1 MHFNTLEAYL
11 AFENQLRSFGQ
22 EPTAEMLSEK
32 ARLEELANPN
42 QAEYIFSTMKAHNPF
57 MNPEKEKCVRDM
69 TEELLREGDDAS
81 QPCLLLGKVQCGKT
95 DTFLS
100 IMGLCFDRGID
111 VAVVFTKGTTTLTKQ
126 TLERLTKDFR
136 HFADNGTYGQK
147 VIIGVYDILDLHR
160 RGYLTD
166 YQLNDP
172 ARKYIIVC
180 KKENTNLTYLNEM
193 FEQNE
198 ILRNK
203 KVLVVDDEAD
213 FASRA
218 YLKRKNE
225 LSLLKIAENI
235 EKFITLPHFCRYL
248 QVTATPYSLY
258 LQPDGT
264 VRLRNNKEATTWLP
278 RYTGIVPIHDKYVGG
293 REYFV
298 LSEDENSMYSYLY
311 EPVDPM
317 CLGILGA
324 RNEWYLDQ
332 AGHRENLKD
341 LNYAVI
347 CYFFAA
353 AIRSI
358 QLRRTKNEKYR
369 SSCLIH
375 CEIAQRNH
383 KWQEDLIV
391 SIIEDIKKAILD
403 QSNSDL
409 HILDMESRAFES
421 FKMSHDLAV
430 AEGLINEKFPTF
442 TEIEGK
448 VKEMLQY
455 NDYTVNVVNSE
466 EPGRVTTMLDDKG
479 QLRLEQS
486 CNFFI
491 GGSILDRGITIS
503 NMLCFFYGRD
513 PGKFQ
518 MDTVLQHARM
528 YGPRSKE
535 DMACTRFFT
544 TEEIY
549 DVLKTINAFD
559 DVLRAYLISHGNS
572 VRSND
577 FTSVIIGFDNRIKPS
592 AANKYTPANTL
603 VIKPHMRRLPYGF
616 QTGTAAEITETVN
629 KIDEIIATSP
639 NYHDKDE
646 NGYFLMSYQEA
657 VDIVKKIG
665 ATFVYGEEYNNLGME
680 WDTNEFLTILD
691 NLTYNSPDEL
701 IWVRQIVNRNMSR
714 ERADINDRRG
724 RFVDS
729 PLDARENSL
738 DKDQAQSRP
747 VLDLI
752 RQNGLAENGW
762 RDTPFYWPVLVTP
775 QQMRAGIFTINS
787 NKKAKKLRKEIFLET
802 LDNYPKEQILKLP
815 IERFPM
821 FDILLGTKFEER
833 RPIADLTAPRFLAK
847 DESGSYILVDGC
859 DPTKYYPLSAYNNGV
874 FPFKIREYKY
884 LYLTDARDNSGSKV
898 LVELKQD
905 PSYVLES
912 EAITQEDI
920 IYTKFGIGN
929 EATDETQCYWNI
941 YYQLGRVLEF
951 KFNEQDA
958 EIYREYQ
965 IEIERARLEDAQ
977 ADESNG

>member
-1 MHFNTLEAYL
+1 MHFETLESYL
-11 AFENQLRSFGQ
+11 DFENRLRSFGQ
-22 EPTAEMLSEK
+22 EPNEEMLREK

-42 QAEYIFSTMKAHNPF
+42 QDEYIFSTMKAHNPF
-57 MNPEKEKCVRDM
+57 MTPEKEKCVREM
-69 TEELLREGDDAS
+69 TDELLREGEDAT

-111 VAVVFTKGTTTLTKQ
+111 IAVVFTKGTTTLTKQ
-126 TLERLTKDFR
+126 TLERLTKDFSY
-136 HFADNGTYGQK
+136 FADNGSYGQT
-147 VIIGVYDILDLHR
+147 VIISVYDILDLHR
-160 RGYLTD
+160 RGYLTE

-172 ARKYIIVC
+172 SRKYIIVC
-180 KKENTNLTYLNEM
+180 KKENTNLTYLNDM
-193 FEQNE
+193 FEQND

-218 YLKRKNE
+218 YLKRKNQ
-225 LSLLKIAENI
+225 LKLLKIAENI
-235 EKFITLPHFCRYL
+235 EKFITLPHYFRYL

-264 VRLRNNKEATTWLP
+264 VKLRDNKEATTWLP
-278 RYTGIVPIHDKYVGG
+278 RYTGLVPIHDKYVGG
-293 REYFV
+293 KEYYV
-298 LSEDENSMYSYLY
+298 LSENEDSMYSCLY
-311 EPVDPM
+311 EPVDDM
-317 CLGILGA
+317 CLNILGA

-358 QLRRTKNEKYR
+358 QLRRTRNEKYR

-391 SIIEDIKKAILD
+391 SIIEDIKKAFLD

-421 FKMSHDLAV
+421 FKKSHDLAV
-430 AEGLINEKFPTF
+430 AEGLINETFPTF
-442 TEIEGK
+442 IEIEGK
-448 VKEMLQY
+448 VKEMLQF

-513 PGKFQ
+513 PSKFQ

-544 TEEIY
+544 TLDIY
-549 DVLKTINAFD
+549 DVLKTINSFD
-559 DVLRAYLISHGNS
+559 DVLRDYLETHRDS
-572 VRSND
+572 VRSNE

-592 AANKYTPANTL
+592 ARNKYTPANTL
-603 VIKPHMRRLPYGF
+603 VVKPHMRRLPIGF
-616 QTGTAAEITETVN
+616 QTGNAAQIAETIN
-629 KIDEIIATSP
+629 KIDELIATSP
-639 NYHDKDE
+639 HYHEKDA

-657 VDIVKKIG
+657 VEIIKLIRS
-665 ATFVYGEEYNNLGME
+665 TFVYSEEYHNVGME
-680 WDTNEFLTILD
+680 WDTNDYLTILD

-701 IWVRQIVNRNMSR
+701 IWARQILDRNMSR
-714 ERADINDRRG
+714 ERADVNDRRG

-729 PLDARENSL
+729 PLDANDNRT
-738 DKDQAQSRP
+738 DKDQAQERP

-752 RQNGLAENGW
+752 RQNGLSSQGW
-762 RDTPFYWPVLVTP
+762 RNTAFYWPVLVTP
-775 QQMRAGIFTINS
+775 RQMRSGIFTINS
-787 NKKAKKLRKEIFLET
+787 DVKPKKIKREIFLDT
-802 LDNYPKEQILKLP
+802 LDNYPKEQILKLT
-815 IERFPM
+815 IQRFPL
-821 FDILLGTKFEER
+821 FDILLGDKKEEIR
-833 RPIADLTAPRFLAK
+833 QIGDVASPTLLQK
-847 DESGSYILVDGC
+847 DETGSYILVEGC
-859 DPTKYYPLSAYNNGV
+859 DPTRYYPLTAYNGGV
-874 FPFKIREYKY
+874 FPYKIREYRY
-884 LYLTDARDNSGSKV
+884 LYLTDARDNSGSKA
-898 LVELKQD
+898 LVELKQN
-905 PSYVLES
+905 PSYRLEN
-912 EAITQEDI
+912 EPFRQEDI
-920 IYTKFGIGN
+920 IYTSRGVGN
-929 EATDETQCYWNI
+929 EATDETQCYWDI
-941 YYQLGRVLEF
+941 YYLIDHVLEF
-951 KFNEQDA
+951 KLNEQDRD
-958 EIYREYQ
+958 ILQEYQ
-965 IEIERARLEDAQ
+965 LEIERARLEESQ
-977 ADESNG
+977 AGENND